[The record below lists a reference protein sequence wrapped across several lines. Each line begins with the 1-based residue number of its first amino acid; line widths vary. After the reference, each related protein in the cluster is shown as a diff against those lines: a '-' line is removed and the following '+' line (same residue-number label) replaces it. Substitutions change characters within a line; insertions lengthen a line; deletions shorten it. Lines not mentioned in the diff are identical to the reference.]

1 MADKLLQNRS
11 LVPLLF
17 LLLNINFCYS
27 QKEEL
32 KLAKEGDGIQV
43 YKEKKAQDRLDR
55 IIAQTLIPSNYMD
68 VMCLIKNYKNHHKWV
83 YANYGAAII
92 DSIDTKHWIYYGMSE
107 TPWPFQDR
115 DVVTEVELMVIPEE
129 NSVFIH
135 SVANAALKPASP
147 EMVRVVLLDS
157 KWKLTKISQDSTLVE
172 LDLIMDA
179 GGGVPKW
186 LIRLFSANGPFNTFK
201 NMKEELKLP
210 ENYHCTCGYPELLIE

>member
-1 MADKLLQNRS
+1 MTEKLLRDSSIS
-11 LVPLLF
+11 LLLF
-17 LLLNINFCYS
+17 LFLITNFCYS

-32 KLAKEGDGIQV
+32 KLAKEGFGIQV
-43 YKEKKAQDRLDR
+43 YKEKKAQDGLDR
-55 IIAQTLIPSNYMD
+55 IIAQALVPSNYMD
-68 VMCLIKNYKNHHKWV
+68 VVCLIKNYRNHDRWV

-115 DVVTEVELMVIPEE
+115 DVVTEVELLVMPKEH
-129 NSVFIH
+129 SVMIH
-135 SVANAALKPASP
+135 SVANAALKPTSP

-157 KWKLTKISQDSTLVE
+157 QWKLTKISQDTTLVE

-186 LIRLFSANGPFNTFK
+186 LIRLFSANGPFNTLQ
-201 NMKEELKLP
+201 NMKEELRKP
-210 ENYHCTCGYPELLIE
+210 ENTHCKCGYRELLIE